1 MGILYFFCVIVWVE
15 MEEDE
20 EYLREELEDGFYYV
34 VFIIILFFVVEV
46 YVYFF
51 CYIMIKLFINF
62 DCFLMFNKIYISIF
76 NLLYFLGGYKDIY
89 RRKIFFFG

>member
-1 MGILYFFCVIVWVE
+1 MLFKFIDIFGKIILYFFCVIVWVE
-15 MEEDE
+15 MDEDE

-51 CYIMIKLFINF
+51 CYIMIK
-62 DCFLMFNKIYISIF
+62 FL
-76 NLLYFLGGYKDIY
+76 
-89 RRKIFFFG
+89 

>member
-1 MGILYFFCVIVWVE
+1 MIVILFFYKYLLKKLNLMLFKFIEIFGKIFFLGILYFFCVIVWVE

-51 CYIMIKLFINF
+51 CYIMIK
-62 DCFLMFNKIYISIF
+62 FL
-76 NLLYFLGGYKDIY
+76 
-89 RRKIFFFG
+89 